1 MQYIARGRK
10 FLWPRREDES
20 FMQKKGLVPV
30 IEVEGLRKVYHR
42 IVAVD
47 DVSFVMYQGEAFGFL
62 GPNGAGKSTVVK
74 ILTGLVTPT
83 QGTARVLGNP
93 ISHRETRKRIGY
105 LPELPTFHRW
115 LQAGEFFQ
123 IHCRLFWLR
132 GPFFGKR
139 FKTLP
144 RPVLVIGPALCSA

>member
-62 GPNGAGKSTVVK
+62 GPNGGGKSTVVK
-74 ILTGLVTPT
+74 ILTGRVTPT
-83 QGTARVLGNP
+83 QAT
-93 ISHRETRKRIGY
+93 T
-105 LPELPTFHRW
+105 
-115 LQAGEFFQ
+115 
-123 IHCRLFWLR
+123 
-132 GPFFGKR
+132 
-139 FKTLP
+139 
-144 RPVLVIGPALCSA
+144 PVLVNPVSPRDPLTRI